1 MAKNLAQQRREEII
15 RAAHK
20 CFITRGFHATGM
32 ADIAREFGMSAGH
45 IYNYFPSKTAII
57 EEVISRGMEDF
68 YKNSCAL
75 QESQDSYE
83 KTLEQVRRILSGIL
97 KKERVTLSLELLA
110 EASHNPE
117 LEKVLREADVK
128 ARTHLK
134 ELSNPNGN
142 NAKDWALV
150 DMGMAT
156 FEGIGLRYL
165 RNPDMDFD
173 AMKFLPSVFTCH
185 GRNSNK
191 GSKSLKP
198 SRLKSP
204 LLKKQPVSFS
214 KAGCFTSKT
223 GNYFKSTA
231 IKMRDC

>member
-75 QESQDSYE
+75 RESQDSYE

-117 LEKVLREADVK
+117 LEKVLQKADVK
-128 ARTHLK
+128 ARTHLR
-134 ELSNPNGN
+134 ELSHPNGN
-142 NAKDWALV
+142 SPKDWALV
-150 DMGMAT
+150 DVGMAT

-173 AMKFLPSVFTCH
+173 AICEVLAERIYMPREK
-185 GRNSNK
+185 
-191 GSKSLKP
+191 LKQ
-198 SRLKSP
+198 RLKE
-204 LLKKQPVSFS
+204 LEAKQ
-214 KAGCFTSKT
+214 A
-223 GNYFKSTA
+223 
-231 IKMRDC
+231 

>member
-1 MAKNLAQQRREEII
+1 MTKNLAQQRREEII

-20 CFITRGFHATGM
+20 CFISRGFHATGM

-75 QESQDSYE
+75 QESQESYE
-83 KTLEQVRRILSGIL
+83 KTLEQVRRVLSGFL
-97 KKERVTLSLELLA
+97 KKERVALSLELVA
-110 EASHNPE
+110 EASHDPE

-134 ELSNPNGN
+134 ELTNREGDSP
-142 NAKDWALV
+142 KDWALI

-156 FEGIGLRYL
+156 FEGLGLRFL
-165 RNPDMDFD
+165 RNPDLDFD
-173 AMKFLPSVFTCH
+173 AVCEILAERIYMPREKLKQ
-185 GRNSNK
+185 RLRELE
-191 GSKSLKP
+191 SK
-198 SRLKSP
+198 
-204 LLKKQPVSFS
+204 
-214 KAGCFTSKT
+214 
-223 GNYFKSTA
+223 
-231 IKMRDC
+231 

>member
-15 RAAHK
+15 QAAHK

-173 AMKFLPSVFTCH
+173 AICEVLAERIYMPREK
-185 GRNSNK
+185 
-191 GSKSLKP
+191 LKQ
-198 SRLKSP
+198 RLKE
-204 LLKKQPVSFS
+204 LEAKQ
-214 KAGCFTSKT
+214 A
-223 GNYFKSTA
+223 
-231 IKMRDC
+231 

>member
-1 MAKNLAQQRREEII
+1 MTKNLAQQRREEII

-20 CFITRGFHATGM
+20 CFISRGFHATGM

-75 QESQDSYE
+75 QKSQESYE
-83 KTLEQVRRILSGIL
+83 KTLEQVRRVLSGFL
-97 KKERVTLSLELLA
+97 KKERVALSLELVA
-110 EASHNPE
+110 EASHDPE

-134 ELSNPNGN
+134 ELTNREGDSP
-142 NAKDWALV
+142 KDWALI

-156 FEGIGLRYL
+156 FEGLGLRFL
-165 RNPDMDFD
+165 RNPDLDFD
-173 AMKFLPSVFTCH
+173 AVCEILAERIYMPREK
-185 GRNSNK
+185 
-191 GSKSLKP
+191 LKQ
-198 SRLKSP
+198 RLKE
-204 LLKKQPVSFS
+204 LES
-214 KAGCFTSKT
+214 K
-223 GNYFKSTA
+223 
-231 IKMRDC
+231 

>member
-20 CFITRGFHATGM
+20 CFISRGFHATGM

-75 QESQDSYE
+75 QESQESYE
-83 KTLEQVRRILSGIL
+83 KTLEQVRRVLSGFL
-97 KKERVTLSLELLA
+97 KKERVALSLELVA
-110 EASHNPE
+110 EASHDPE

-134 ELSNPNGN
+134 ELTNREGDSP
-142 NAKDWALV
+142 KDWALI

-156 FEGIGLRYL
+156 FEGLGLRFL
-165 RNPDMDFD
+165 RNPDLDFD
-173 AMKFLPSVFTCH
+173 AVCEILAERIYMPREK
-185 GRNSNK
+185 
-191 GSKSLKP
+191 LKQ
-198 SRLKSP
+198 RLKE
-204 LLKKQPVSFS
+204 LES
-214 KAGCFTSKT
+214 K
-223 GNYFKSTA
+223 
-231 IKMRDC
+231 

>member
-1 MAKNLAQQRREEII
+1 MTKNLAQQRREEII

-20 CFITRGFHATGM
+20 CFISRGFHATGM

-75 QESQDSYE
+75 QESQESYE
-83 KTLEQVRRILSGIL
+83 KTLEQVRRVLSDFL
-97 KKERVTLSLELLA
+97 KKERVALSLELVA
-110 EASHNPE
+110 EASHDPE

-134 ELSNPNGN
+134 ELTNREGDSP
-142 NAKDWALV
+142 KDWALI

-156 FEGIGLRYL
+156 FEGLGLRFL
-165 RNPDMDFD
+165 RNPDLDFD
-173 AMKFLPSVFTCH
+173 AVCEILAERIYMPREK
-185 GRNSNK
+185 
-191 GSKSLKP
+191 LKQ
-198 SRLKSP
+198 RLKE
-204 LLKKQPVSFS
+204 LES
-214 KAGCFTSKT
+214 K
-223 GNYFKSTA
+223 
-231 IKMRDC
+231 

>member
-15 RAAHK
+15 QAAHK
-20 CFITRGFHATGM
+20 CFITKGFHATGM

-45 IYNYFPSKTAII
+45 IYNYFPSKTAIV

-83 KTLEQVRRILSGIL
+83 KTLVQVRRVMSGFL
-97 KKERVTLSLELLA
+97 KKERVALSLELVA
-110 EASHNPE
+110 EASHDPE

-134 ELSNPNGN
+134 ELTTRNGDSP
-142 NAKDWALV
+142 KDWALV

-156 FEGIGLRYL
+156 FEGIGLRFL
-165 RNPDMDFD
+165 RNPDLDFD
-173 AMKFLPSVFTCH
+173 AVCELLAERIYMPREKLKQRLH
-185 GRNSNK
+185 QLENQ
-191 GSKSLKP
+191 KS
-198 SRLKSP
+198 
-204 LLKKQPVSFS
+204 
-214 KAGCFTSKT
+214 
-223 GNYFKSTA
+223 
-231 IKMRDC
+231 

>member
-1 MAKNLAQQRREEII
+1 MTKNLAQQPREEII

-20 CFITRGFHATGM
+20 CFISRGFHATGM

-75 QESQDSYE
+75 QESQESYE
-83 KTLEQVRRILSGIL
+83 KTLEQVRRVLSGFL
-97 KKERVTLSLELLA
+97 KKERVALSLELVA
-110 EASHNPE
+110 EASHDPE

-134 ELSNPNGN
+134 ELTNREGDSP
-142 NAKDWALV
+142 KDWALI

-156 FEGIGLRYL
+156 FEGLGLRFL
-165 RNPDMDFD
+165 RNPDLDFD
-173 AMKFLPSVFTCH
+173 AVCEILAERIYMPREK
-185 GRNSNK
+185 
-191 GSKSLKP
+191 LKQ
-198 SRLKSP
+198 RLKE
-204 LLKKQPVSFS
+204 LES
-214 KAGCFTSKT
+214 K
-223 GNYFKSTA
+223 
-231 IKMRDC
+231 

>member
-1 MAKNLAQQRREEII
+1 MTKNLAQQRREEII

-20 CFITRGFHATGM
+20 CFISRGFHATGM

-75 QESQDSYE
+75 QESQESYE
-83 KTLEQVRRILSGIL
+83 KTLEQVRRVLSGFL
-97 KKERVTLSLELLA
+97 KKERVALSLELVA
-110 EASHNPE
+110 EASHDPE

-134 ELSNPNGN
+134 ELTNREGDSP
-142 NAKDWALV
+142 KDWALI

-156 FEGIGLRYL
+156 FEGLGLRFL
-165 RNPDMDFD
+165 RNPDLDFD
-173 AMKFLPSVFTCH
+173 AVCEILAERIYMPREKLKQRQSLHSC
-185 GRNSNK
+185 RWR
-191 GSKSLKP
+191 SK
-198 SRLKSP
+198 
-204 LLKKQPVSFS
+204 
-214 KAGCFTSKT
+214 
-223 GNYFKSTA
+223 
-231 IKMRDC
+231 

>member
-97 KKERVTLSLELLA
+97 KNEKTLEQVRRILSGILKKERVTLSLELLA

-173 AMKFLPSVFTCH
+173 AICEVLAERIYMPREK
-185 GRNSNK
+185 
-191 GSKSLKP
+191 LKQ
-198 SRLKSP
+198 RLKE
-204 LLKKQPVSFS
+204 LEAKQ
-214 KAGCFTSKT
+214 A
-223 GNYFKSTA
+223 
-231 IKMRDC
+231 

>member
-1 MAKNLAQQRREEII
+1 MTKNLAQQRREEII

-20 CFITRGFHATGM
+20 CFISRGFHATGM

-75 QESQDSYE
+75 QESQESYE
-83 KTLEQVRRILSGIL
+83 KTLEQVRRVLSGFL
-97 KKERVTLSLELLA
+97 KKERVALSLELVA
-110 EASHNPE
+110 EASHDPE

-134 ELSNPNGN
+134 ELTNREGDSP
-142 NAKDWALV
+142 KEWALI

-156 FEGIGLRYL
+156 FEGLGLRFL
-165 RNPDMDFD
+165 RNPDLDFD
-173 AMKFLPSVFTCH
+173 AVCEILAERIYMPREKLKQKL
-185 GRNSNK
+185 RELE
-191 GSKSLKP
+191 SK
-198 SRLKSP
+198 
-204 LLKKQPVSFS
+204 
-214 KAGCFTSKT
+214 
-223 GNYFKSTA
+223 
-231 IKMRDC
+231 

>member
-1 MAKNLAQQRREEII
+1 MTKNLAQQRREEII

-20 CFITRGFHATGM
+20 CFISRGFHATGM

-75 QESQDSYE
+75 QESQESYE
-83 KTLEQVRRILSGIL
+83 KTLEQVRRVLSGFL
-97 KKERVTLSLELLA
+97 KKERVALSLELVD
-110 EASHNPE
+110 EASHDPE

-134 ELSNPNGN
+134 ELTNREGN
-142 NAKDWALV
+142 SPKDWALI

-156 FEGIGLRYL
+156 FEGLGLRFL
-165 RNPDMDFD
+165 RNPDLDFD
-173 AMKFLPSVFTCH
+173 AVCEILAERIYMPREKLKQKL
-185 GRNSNK
+185 RELE
-191 GSKSLKP
+191 SK
-198 SRLKSP
+198 
-204 LLKKQPVSFS
+204 
-214 KAGCFTSKT
+214 
-223 GNYFKSTA
+223 
-231 IKMRDC
+231 

>member
-1 MAKNLAQQRREEII
+1 MTKNLAQQRREEII

-20 CFITRGFHATGM
+20 CFISRGFHATGM

-75 QESQDSYE
+75 QESQESYE
-83 KTLEQVRRILSGIL
+83 KTLEQVRRVLSGFL
-97 KKERVTLSLELLA
+97 KKERVALSLELVA
-110 EASHNPE
+110 EASHDPE

-134 ELSNPNGN
+134 ELTNREGN
-142 NAKDWALV
+142 SPKDWALI

-156 FEGIGLRYL
+156 FEGLGLRFL
-165 RNPDMDFD
+165 RNPDLDFD
-173 AMKFLPSVFTCH
+173 AVCEILAERIYMPREK
-185 GRNSNK
+185 
-191 GSKSLKP
+191 LKQ
-198 SRLKSP
+198 RLKE
-204 LLKKQPVSFS
+204 LES
-214 KAGCFTSKT
+214 K
-223 GNYFKSTA
+223 
-231 IKMRDC
+231 

>member
-1 MAKNLAQQRREEII
+1 MTKNLAQQRREEII

-20 CFITRGFHATGM
+20 CFISRGFHATGM

-75 QESQDSYE
+75 QESQESYE
-83 KTLEQVRRILSGIL
+83 KTLEQVRRVLSGFL
-97 KKERVTLSLELLA
+97 KKERVALSLELVA
-110 EASHNPE
+110 EASHDPE

-134 ELSNPNGN
+134 ELTNREGN
-142 NAKDWALV
+142 SPKDWALI

-156 FEGIGLRYL
+156 FEGLGLRFL
-165 RNPDMDFD
+165 RNPDLDFD
-173 AMKFLPSVFTCH
+173 AVCEILAERIYMPREKLKQKL
-185 GRNSNK
+185 RELE
-191 GSKSLKP
+191 SK
-198 SRLKSP
+198 
-204 LLKKQPVSFS
+204 
-214 KAGCFTSKT
+214 
-223 GNYFKSTA
+223 
-231 IKMRDC
+231 

>member
-1 MAKNLAQQRREEII
+1 MSKNLAQQRREEII

-68 YKNSCAL
+68 YKNSRAL

-117 LEKVLREADVK
+117 LEKVLQKADVK
-128 ARTHLK
+128 ARTHLR
-134 ELSNPNGN
+134 EHSHPNGN
-142 NAKDWALV
+142 SPKDWALV
-150 DMGMAT
+150 DVGMAT

-173 AMKFLPSVFTCH
+173 AICEVLAERIYMPREK
-185 GRNSNK
+185 
-191 GSKSLKP
+191 LKQ
-198 SRLKSP
+198 RLKE
-204 LLKKQPVSFS
+204 LEARQV
-214 KAGCFTSKT
+214 
-223 GNYFKSTA
+223 
-231 IKMRDC
+231 

>member
-97 KKERVTLSLELLA
+97 KKERVALSLELLA

-128 ARTHLK
+128 ARRHLK

-173 AMKFLPSVFTCH
+173 SICEVLAERIICP

-191 GSKSLKP
+191 GSKSLRP
-198 SRLKSP
+198 SRLKSF
-204 LLKKQPVSFS
+204 LLKEQPVFILRSRLF
-214 KAGCFTSKT
+214 
-223 GNYFKSTA
+223 
-231 IKMRDC
+231 

>member
-1 MAKNLAQQRREEII
+1 MTKNLAQQRREEII

-20 CFITRGFHATGM
+20 CFISRGFHATGM

-75 QESQDSYE
+75 QESQESYE
-83 KTLEQVRRILSGIL
+83 KTLEQVRRVLSGFL
-97 KKERVTLSLELLA
+97 KKERVALSLELVA
-110 EASHNPE
+110 EASHDPE

-134 ELSNPNGN
+134 ELTNREGDSP
-142 NAKDWALV
+142 KDWALI

-156 FEGIGLRYL
+156 FEGLGLRFL
-165 RNPDMDFD
+165 RNPDLDFD
-173 AMKFLPSVFTCH
+173 AVCEILAERIYMPREK
-185 GRNSNK
+185 
-191 GSKSLKP
+191 LKQ
-198 SRLKSP
+198 RLKE
-204 LLKKQPVSFS
+204 FES
-214 KAGCFTSKT
+214 K
-223 GNYFKSTA
+223 
-231 IKMRDC
+231 

>member
-1 MAKNLAQQRREEII
+1 MTKNLAQQRREEII

-20 CFITRGFHATGM
+20 CFFSRGFHATGM

-75 QESQDSYE
+75 QESQESYE
-83 KTLEQVRRILSGIL
+83 KTLEQVRRVLSGFL
-97 KKERVTLSLELLA
+97 KKERVALSLELVA
-110 EASHNPE
+110 EASHDPE

-134 ELSNPNGN
+134 ELTNREGDSP
-142 NAKDWALV
+142 KDWALI

-156 FEGIGLRYL
+156 FEGLGLRFL
-165 RNPDMDFD
+165 RNPDLDFD
-173 AMKFLPSVFTCH
+173 AVCEILAERIYMPREK
-185 GRNSNK
+185 
-191 GSKSLKP
+191 LKQ
-198 SRLKSP
+198 RLKE
-204 LLKKQPVSFS
+204 LES
-214 KAGCFTSKT
+214 K
-223 GNYFKSTA
+223 
-231 IKMRDC
+231 

>member
-1 MAKNLAQQRREEII
+1 MIKNLAQQRREEII

-20 CFITRGFHATGM
+20 CFISRGFHATGM

-75 QESQDSYE
+75 QESQESYE
-83 KTLEQVRRILSGIL
+83 KTLEQVRRVLSGFL
-97 KKERVTLSLELLA
+97 KKERVALSLELVA
-110 EASHNPE
+110 EASHDPE

-134 ELSNPNGN
+134 ELTNREGDSP
-142 NAKDWALV
+142 KDWALI

-156 FEGIGLRYL
+156 FEGLGLRFL
-165 RNPDMDFD
+165 RNPDLDFD
-173 AMKFLPSVFTCH
+173 AVCEILAERIYMPREK
-185 GRNSNK
+185 
-191 GSKSLKP
+191 LKQ
-198 SRLKSP
+198 RLKE
-204 LLKKQPVSFS
+204 LES
-214 KAGCFTSKT
+214 K
-223 GNYFKSTA
+223 
-231 IKMRDC
+231 

>member
-1 MAKNLAQQRREEII
+1 MTKNLAQQRREEII

-20 CFITRGFHATGM
+20 CFISRGFHATGM

-75 QESQDSYE
+75 QESQESYE
-83 KTLEQVRRILSGIL
+83 KTLEQVRRVLSGFL
-97 KKERVTLSLELLA
+97 KKERVALSLELVA
-110 EASHNPE
+110 EASHDPE

-134 ELSNPNGN
+134 ELTNREGN
-142 NAKDWALV
+142 SPKDWALI

-156 FEGIGLRYL
+156 FERLGLRFL
-165 RNPDMDFD
+165 RNPDLDFD
-173 AMKFLPSVFTCH
+173 AVCEILAERIYMPREK
-185 GRNSNK
+185 
-191 GSKSLKP
+191 LKQ
-198 SRLKSP
+198 RLKE
-204 LLKKQPVSFS
+204 LES
-214 KAGCFTSKT
+214 K
-223 GNYFKSTA
+223 
-231 IKMRDC
+231 

>member
-1 MAKNLAQQRREEII
+1 M
-15 RAAHK
+15 
-20 CFITRGFHATGM
+20 
-32 ADIAREFGMSAGH
+32 
-45 IYNYFPSKTAII
+45 
-57 EEVISRGMEDF
+57 
-68 YKNSCAL
+68 
-75 QESQDSYE
+75 
-83 KTLEQVRRILSGIL
+83 
-97 KKERVTLSLELLA
+97 TLSLELLA

-173 AMKFLPSVFTCH
+173 SICEVLAERIYMPREK
-185 GRNSNK
+185 
-191 GSKSLKP
+191 LKQ
-198 SRLKSP
+198 RLKE
-204 LLKKQPVSFS
+204 LEAKQ
-214 KAGCFTSKT
+214 A
-223 GNYFKSTA
+223 
-231 IKMRDC
+231 